1 MNTDKNS
8 SFAYPCSSVFIR
20 GQFCFCIS
28 WPPQT
33 AGDDPLVEIGV
44 RQEAD
49 HPSGAARQQLLPRAL
64 QLFFEVGRR
73 WMRLRE
79 HGVGAHQDDVVVAGF
94 EAFEFPQG
102 GVEGTA
108 GGVNAVLEP
117 GERLVALLKG
127 IGASGVGRAGGVE
140 ILPEGIFDPGEAAQV
155 PLALDDL
162 IEEASRLGGSG
173 RMAGV
178 VFVK

>member
-1 MNTDKNS
+1 MG
-8 SFAYPCSSVFIR
+8 C
-20 GQFCFCIS
+20 
-28 WPPQT
+28 
-33 AGDDPLVEIGV
+33 
-44 RQEAD
+44 
-49 HPSGAARQQLLPRAL
+49 
-64 QLFFEVGRR
+64 GRD
-73 WMRLRE
+73 
-79 HGVGAHQDDVVVAGF
+79 GVGAHHDDVVVAGF

-108 GGVNAVLEP
+108 GGVDAVLEP

-127 IGASGVGRAGGVE
+127 IGAGGVGRAGGVE